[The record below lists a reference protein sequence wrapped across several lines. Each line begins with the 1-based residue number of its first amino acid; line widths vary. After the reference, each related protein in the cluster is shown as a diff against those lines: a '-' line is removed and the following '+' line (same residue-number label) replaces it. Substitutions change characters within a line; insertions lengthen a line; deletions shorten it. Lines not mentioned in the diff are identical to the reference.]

1 MSFFEFVKVH
11 FIPICSIISITC
23 IIFHKNMSNTDN
35 DSVSSY
41 ASTDKEES
49 NNGSNSLTQRRS
61 KSSNEKT

>member
-11 FIPICSIISITC
+11 FIHICSIISITC

-35 DSVSSY
+35 DSVSSD

-49 NNGSNSLTQRRS
+49 INGSNSLTHRCS
-61 KSSNEKT
+61 KSSN